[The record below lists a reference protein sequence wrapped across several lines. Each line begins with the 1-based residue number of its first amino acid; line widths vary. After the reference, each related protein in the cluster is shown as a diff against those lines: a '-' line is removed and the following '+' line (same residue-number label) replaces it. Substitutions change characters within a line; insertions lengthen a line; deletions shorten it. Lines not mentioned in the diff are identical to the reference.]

1 MPNVSPKI
9 IFWISFAVTIG
20 VGISGGAV
28 HLTNIGPAAH
38 IDAVTAWVTFG
49 VFIGSTFLTMA
60 AGAGMTKQSVIA
72 SASAVMTTQD
82 VLASAAAIPEVQRIV
97 TTPAIADAA
106 PSEKVVAPAVAQA
119 VQAVRS

>member
-20 VGISGGAV
+20 IGISGGAV
-28 HLTNIGPAAH
+28 HLTNIVPAAYM
-38 IDAVTAWVTFG
+38 DGVTAWVTFG
-49 VFIGSTFLTMA
+49 VFVGSTFLTMA
-60 AGAGMTKQSVIA
+60 AGAGMTKQSQIA
-72 SASAVMTTQD
+72 SV
-82 VLASAAAIPEVQRIV
+82 AAIPEVQRIV